1 MKSLVEFLKESCK
14 DGSSQDASP
23 LNIKNMEGTL
33 SKTVDNDE
41 ENNSKNNPEKSPKPT
56 KDELPE
62 QKRLKA
68 GFEKK

>member
-1 MKSLVEFLKESCK
+1 MRSLVQFLEDCR

-41 ENNSKNNPEKSPKPT
+41 ENNSKNNPEKSPKPAKQET
-56 KDELPE
+56 AE
-62 QKRLKA
+62 QKKLEKD
-68 GFEKK
+68 FE

>member
-1 MKSLVEFLKESCK
+1 MKSLVQFLEDCK

-41 ENNSKNNPEKSPKPT
+41 ENNSKNNPEKAPKPANQ
-56 KDELPE
+56 ESAE
-62 QKRLKA
+62 QKNLKNK
-68 GFEKK
+68 FQK